1 MTEQEAISDA
11 EAFHNSYRVFAMSVK
26 LLAAPA
32 VEQCELMG
40 NHNVAW
46 ELKDEVSAGAY
57 LVGRGYLSPNQEAW
71 VGALVGALAVAA
83 TQVLPS
89 GASGEANLAAMQ
101 SPCWEPLRF
110 LANEVLHQLEPFTDA
125 NARYLGL
132 EAHGA

>member
-1 MTEQEAISDA
+1 MNEQEAISDE

-26 LLAAPA
+26 LLAALA

-46 ELKDEVSAGAY
+46 ELKDDVSAGAY

-71 VGALVGALAVAA
+71 VSALVGALAVAN

-89 GASGEANLAAMQ
+89 GASGEANLVAMQ
-101 SPCWEPLRF
+101 NPCWEPLRF
-110 LANEVLHQLEPFTDA
+110 VASETLRQLEPFTVA
-125 NARYLGL
+125 KLSI
-132 EAHGA
+132 